1 METGYKWST
10 TRFSFSAL
18 LFVVYINDLMTNV
31 LNVLKL
37 FADDTKIMLK
47 IVDDSSCNALQDD
60 LNKVANWSNEWS
72 I

>member
-1 METGYKWST
+1 MEYHKVQ
-10 TRFSFSAL
+10 FSVH

-31 LNVLKL
+31 LNVVKL
-37 FADDTKIMLK
+37 FADDTKIMSK